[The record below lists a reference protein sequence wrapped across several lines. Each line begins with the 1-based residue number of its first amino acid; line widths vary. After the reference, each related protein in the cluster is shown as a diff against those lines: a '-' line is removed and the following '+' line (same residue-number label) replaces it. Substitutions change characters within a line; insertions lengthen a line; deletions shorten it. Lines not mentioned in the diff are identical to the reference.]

1 VRGSERKSGP
11 TRLWLYAMTRFSVAL
26 AALLL
31 AASAAL
37 HGQAITGSILGVV
50 TDNSGAVVPGATI
63 TVVNAGT
70 GESRTAQSSTS
81 GEYLVPSLPPGEYRI
96 VVEFKGFKRFERSP
110 IRVDVLQDVRVDV
123 GLTPGDVKEEVQ
135 VTGETPLLETAS
147 DALGGVVDN
156 RKIIDLPLSGRDV
169 MALVA
174 LTPGVVPGAPDVFG
188 GTQVLQN
195 VYAPGNFSVNSGL
208 QTQSESLI
216 DGIPDNVFLWN
227 APAFVPSVDAVAEF
241 KVQTNNFS
249 AEFGHTGGGIV
260 NIITKS
266 GSNTFHVT
274 LFEFFRNN
282 RLDAN
287 NFFNN
292 GNGQPI
298 PAYTYNQYGF
308 SVGGPVLL
316 PHYNGHNKTF
326 FFFNYEGFREHAG
339 STVLTTV
346 PTLLQRAGDFS
357 QTRNTA
363 GAAITI
369 YDPLTVHTTPGI
381 GSGYQRDPFPGN
393 VVPVNR
399 FDPAA
404 AKLIS
409 LWALP
414 NLPGSGP
421 AQINNFVSNAAGT
434 NVQDQWTTRIDHSF
448 NDRQRLFGRLSFQ
461 RQLPGEAQV
470 FNTIPGALPIAQGA
484 LGNPPLDIWSWNTAI
499 DHTWIVNPSTL
510 LEFRTGFTR
519 QRQFRNPDSLGINL
533 TGLGFSQLWANSV
546 PLDALPTLNPQGFQ
560 SVGEGG
566 NIYFRRGDNVY
577 SAQSSLTKTLG
588 TQSLRAGFEYRSFLF
603 NDEREPTGSGSFA
616 FNSAFT
622 QADPLR
628 TSAVAGNSLASFLLG
643 LPASGSVQYYP
654 AVSFHQNYFAGYF
667 QDDIRLTTNLTLN
680 LGIRYE
686 VETPKTERYDR
697 LSTFD
702 PNAVSPLAQATG
714 LNLRGGLEF
723 MGVNGIGRG
732 QWATDW
738 HNLSPRFGFAWRA
751 TPRFVVRGGYGVFFG
766 STVGQGGLVGYGN
779 DGFAATSPMVTSLD
793 GGITPA
799 NYLNNPFPQ
808 GFIRPPGSSLGLSSQ
823 LGQTISPW
831 NYNFPNSY
839 TQQYN
844 FGLQRELPMSF
855 LVDAAFVG
863 SHTVGLPIQ
872 VPFAQLPPQVLAI
885 GSSLLNQ
892 VSNPF
897 YGLIAS
903 GPLSSPTVAEQRL
916 LAPFPQFAGI
926 NLYTPI
932 GQATY
937 ESLQLRLERRF
948 SKGVAFQVSY
958 TFGKALTDAGGTG
971 IFGFNSPGIEDY
983 YNMRN
988 EKSLSPSDVGNRIV
1002 FSLQW
1007 ELPFGQGKPIL
1018 GGAGRFVNALSGGW
1032 QINTIGTMQTGYPLA
1047 LTTSVNQTNALG
1059 GTSRPNIAAGASPN
1073 LPANRQTLT
1082 EWFNTAA
1089 FSQPAP
1095 FTFGNVARTL
1105 PSTRAPGLQ
1114 NFDVSLFKNNRIRER
1129 YNLQLR
1135 FEAFNI
1141 VNRANF
1147 SAPGAVF
1154 GNPQFGV
1161 ISATGPA
1168 RVLQIAAKV
1177 IF

>member
-1 VRGSERKSGP
+1 MSTKNC
-11 TRLWLYAMTRFSVAL
+11 LAL
-26 AALLL
+26 AVLLASACAALL
-31 AASAAL
+31 
-37 HGQAITGSILGVV
+37 GQAITGSLLGVV
-50 TDNSGAVVPGATI
+50 TDSSGAAISGAMI
-63 TVVNAGT
+63 TAISSGT
-70 GESRTAQSSTS
+70 GESRTARSSTA
-81 GEYLVPSLPPGEYRI
+81 GEYSIPSLPPGEYRI
-96 VVEFKGFKRFERSP
+96 VVEFTGFKRFERSP
-110 IRVDVLQDVRVDV
+110 ILVDVLQAVRVDIA
-123 GLTPGDVKEEVQ
+123 LTPGDVKESVQ
-135 VTGETPLLETAS
+135 VTAETPLLETTSA
-147 DALGGVVDN
+147 ALGGVVDN
-156 RKIIDLPLSGRDV
+156 RKIIDLPLIGRDV

-174 LTPGVVPGAPDVFG
+174 LTPGVIPGTPETFG

-208 QTQSESLI
+208 QTQSDTLI

-227 APAFVPSVDAVAEF
+227 APAFVPSVDAVSEF

-260 NIITKS
+260 NIVTKS
-266 GSNTFHVT
+266 GSNSFHAT
-274 LFEFFRNN
+274 LYEFFRNN

-292 GNGQPI
+292 VNGQKI

-316 PHYNGHNKTF
+316 PHYNGRNRTF
-326 FFFNYEGFREHAG
+326 FFFNYEGFRQHSG

-346 PTLLQRAGDFS
+346 PNLLQRAGDFS

-363 GAAITI
+363 GAPILI
-369 YDPLTVHTTPGI
+369 YDPLTVRATPGA
-381 GSGYQRDPFPGN
+381 GSGNQRDPFPGN

-414 NLPGSGP
+414 NVPGSGP
-421 AQINNFVSNAAGT
+421 AQINNFVANPAGT
-434 NVQDQWTTRIDHSF
+434 NIQDQWTTRLDHSF
-448 NDRQRLFGRLSFQ
+448 NDRQRLFGRLSYQ
-461 RQLPGEAQV
+461 KQLPGGAEV

-484 LGNPPLDIWSWNTAI
+484 LGGGPLDIWSWNTAI
-499 DHTWIVNPSTL
+499 DDTWIVNPSTL
-510 LEFRTGFTR
+510 VDFRAGFTR
-519 QRQFRNPDSLGINL
+519 QRQFRNPESLGVNL

-588 TQSLRAGFEYRSFLF
+588 TQSIRAGFEYRSFLF

-654 AVSFHQNYFAGYF
+654 ASSFHQNYFAGYV
-667 QDDIRLTTNLTLN
+667 QDDIRLTKNLTLN
-680 LGIRYE
+680 LGVRYE
-686 VETPKTERYDR
+686 VETPKTERYNR

-702 PNAVSPLAQATG
+702 PNVVSPLAEATG
-714 LNLRGGLEF
+714 LNLRGGLEY

-732 QWATDW
+732 QWATVW
-738 HNLSPRFGFAWRA
+738 HDLSPRFGLAWRA
-751 TPRFVVRGGYGVFFG
+751 TPKFVVRGGYGVFFG
-766 STVGQGGLVGYGN
+766 STVGEGGLVGYGT
-779 DGFAATSPMVTSLD
+779 DGFASSSPMVTSLD

-799 NYLNNPFPQ
+799 NYLTNPFPQ
-808 GFIRPPGSSLGLSSQ
+808 GFVRPPGSSLGLRSQ
-823 LGQTISPW
+823 LGQAILPW
-831 NYNFPNSY
+831 NPNFSNSY

-844 FGLQRELPMSF
+844 FGLQRELPASF
-855 LVDAAFVG
+855 LVDVAFVG
-863 SHTVGLPIQ
+863 SHTVGMPIQ
-872 VPFAQLPPQVLAI
+872 TPITQLPPQVLAI
-885 GSSLLNQ
+885 GASLLNQ
-892 VSNPF
+892 APNPF

-903 GPLSSPTVAEQRL
+903 GPLSSPTVARERL
-916 LAPFPQFAGI
+916 LAPFPQFASV

-937 ESLQLRLERRF
+937 ASLQARLERRF
-948 SKGVAFQVSY
+948 SKGVAFQMSY
-958 TFGKALTDAGGTG
+958 TFGKALTDVGGTG
-971 IFGFNSPGIEDY
+971 IFGFNSATLQDY
-983 YNMRN
+983 YDMRG
-988 EKSLSPSDVGNRIV
+988 EKSLSPSDVSNRV
-1002 FSLQW
+1002 AFSLQW
-1007 ELPFGQGKPIL
+1007 ELPFGKGKPVL
-1018 GGAGRFVNALSGGW
+1018 GDAGRLVNAVVGGW
-1032 QINTIGTMQTGYPLA
+1032 QINTIGTMQRGYPLA

-1059 GTSRPNIAAGASPN
+1059 GASRPNIAAGASPN
-1073 LPANRQTLT
+1073 LPSSRQTLAQ
-1082 EWFNTAA
+1082 WFDTSV

-1095 FTFGNVARTL
+1095 FTFGGVSRTL
-1105 PSTRAPGLQ
+1105 PGTRAPGLQ
-1114 NFDVSLFKNNRIRER
+1114 DFDVSLFKNNQIRER

-1147 SAPGAVF
+1147 SGPGVVF

-1161 ISATGPA
+1161 ISATSPA